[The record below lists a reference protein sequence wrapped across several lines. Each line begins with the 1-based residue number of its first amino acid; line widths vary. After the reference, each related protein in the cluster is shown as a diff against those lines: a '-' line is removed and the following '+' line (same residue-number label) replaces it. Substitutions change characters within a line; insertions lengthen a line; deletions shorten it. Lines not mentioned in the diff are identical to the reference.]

1 MYTSET
7 TVEIRPEDI
16 PKPEW
21 EEIFYEGESSHTL
34 YEGKGIKVEL
44 AFYRNS
50 SNDGLMSAIRV
61 TNDNSFDA
69 KLSFRNIYLDQ
80 NILVEKELEVRAY
93 SKDKRVEWIP
103 DMSLILGYEDK
114 LWPAVLSFDME
125 ITSQDLTRQQSFR
138 IDFSR
143 MKKELLEKLQKEM
156 DDQDKLLF
164 LAAGST
170 LEPFFG
176 TLAEDQILK
185 EDDRVRVRLISLGAD
200 PYREDRLSALLEVE
214 NKGSEMIPVTIDGIS
229 MDGVFYSFS
238 RHNSGALPGGKT
250 AYFAVSLDTY
260 DEPELGGAQEISL
273 LILTDLDEM
282 SGTELLS
289 YRGGSWYPVSLKKAA
304 FVKREPIPGQ
314 IVYEEVGI
322 RIGYRGFEI
331 VEDEWDKDNV
341 ELRWHITI
349 LNDTDE
355 HIEIEIDDFCL
366 YGDASEDA
374 ESVSGPSLYKT
385 DTASHS
391 ARYTSIK
398 MRLGSSDPVP
408 DMISFTVLICKM
420 GYGETL
426 HTSGTVVELKK

>member
-1 MYTSET
+1 
-7 TVEIRPEDI
+7 
-16 PKPEW
+16 
-21 EEIFYEGESSHTL
+21 
-34 YEGKGIKVEL
+34 
-44 AFYRNS
+44 
-50 SNDGLMSAIRV
+50 
-61 TNDNSFDA
+61 
-69 KLSFRNIYLDQ
+69 
-80 NILVEKELEVRAY
+80 
-93 SKDKRVEWIP
+93 
-103 DMSLILGYEDK
+103 
-114 LWPAVLSFDME
+114 
-125 ITSQDLTRQQSFR
+125 
-138 IDFSR
+138 